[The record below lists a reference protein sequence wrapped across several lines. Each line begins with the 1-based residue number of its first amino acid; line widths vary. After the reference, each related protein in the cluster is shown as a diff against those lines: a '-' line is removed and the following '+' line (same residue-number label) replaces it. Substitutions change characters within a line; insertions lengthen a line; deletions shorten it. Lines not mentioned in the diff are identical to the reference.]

1 MKPALAW
8 ALLAALFLASAAM
21 AHELRPAYLQV
32 IETAPNRYE
41 VTWRTPSLGGMRL
54 PVDLEFPE
62 TCRDEVAP
70 TVRDLGDSY
79 VERRVIDAGEAGLGG
94 RRIRLAGLEATRVEV
109 VVRAS
114 LLDGAHWTVVVRPS
128 RPWIE
133 FTGSKSTA
141 EVARAYLLHGIQ
153 HIVYGIDHLLFVFGL
168 LLIVKDR
175 WMLVKTVT
183 AFTVAHSLT
192 LAIAT
197 LGYAS
202 APAVPLNAAIALS
215 ILFLGAEVARQRRG
229 GTSIGIRYP
238 WVAAFA
244 FGLLHGFGFASALTG
259 AGLPRSELPLAL
271 LTFNAGVEVGQL
283 AFVVLVL
290 LLERSFRQ
298 LQMRFPR
305 WLDAAPCYLIGTAGA
320 FWTIQR
326 VLIMIEAIR

>member
-1 MKPALAW
+1 
-8 ALLAALFLASAAM
+8 
-21 AHELRPAYLQV
+21 V
-32 IETAPNRYE
+32 
-41 VTWRTPSLGGMRL
+41 
-54 PVDLEFPE
+54 
-62 TCRDEVAP
+62 
-70 TVRDLGDSY
+70 
-79 VERRVIDAGEAGLGG
+79 
-94 RRIRLAGLEATRVEV
+94 
-109 VVRAS
+109 
-114 LLDGAHWTVVVRPS
+114 
-128 RPWIE
+128 
-133 FTGSKSTA
+133 FTGSKSMS

-229 GTSIGIRYP
+229 ETSVGIRYP
-238 WVAAFA
+238 WVAAFV

-290 LLERSFRQ
+290 LLDRSFRQ
-298 LQMRFPR
+298 LQLRFPR
-305 WLDAAPCYLIGTAGA
+305 WLEAAPCYLIGTAGA

-326 VLIMIEAIR
+326 VVIMIEAVR